1 MHVKFRNTA
10 ARSERAAQH
19 LLLLALF
26 TVPFSTWLTNVFAGL
41 ALIAFLVA
49 LAGGQIARDALRRT
63 PVLLALA
70 LLAFLVLAASWSIAP
85 RADIHSALSKYMRL
99 LMLPL
104 AIGLCWRNPLLGARG
119 MKMFM
124 GGALVLATSCY
135 LVALDM
141 MPTSDL
147 GWWRV
152 GNQLDAFSFKNHIT
166 IGILL
171 AFATVASLVLAL
183 HAATTRRRLAAFAM
197 GVYFLVP
204 MVFLTQGRTGYV
216 ALFVGL
222 VALLLRVRATP
233 LRMAAGAAGIVL
245 MFALFYATSSTIS
258 SCAWVPWSEEMHSG
272 HAHIPEW
279 LSHASYM
286 LKSASNCGSPSPRR
300 QRHRILRR
308 RLCAATRGL
317 NWGAGQ
323 PFRRSAPSA
332 SQRIPADRRAAWADR
347 PRAVP
352 GADGK
357 PCCVRRCG
365 YVQHRNRPAGRCCGR
380 FTSAARPIN
389 SLLWDHNR
397 SVLVP
402 DPRRLPVCERS
413 APGGPPALP
422 IWRLL
427 RES

>member
-245 MFALFYATSSTIS
+245 LFAAFYATSDNLKARTQ
-258 SCAWVPWSEEMHSG
+258 VLVEELHSG
-272 HAHIPEW
+272 QEHTPNG
-279 LSHASYM
+279 LRMSYM
-286 LKSASNCGSPSPRR
+286 EVGVKVVAENPLGIGTGAFATAYAPT
-300 QRHRILRR
+300 
-308 RLCAATRGL
+308 AAL
-317 NWGAGQ
+317 NWPQDTALHQARHQ
-323 PFRRSAPSA
+323 PHSEFLLMAVQLGLPGLALYLALMGSLLK
-332 SQRIPADRRAAWADR
+332 PALRNYSIEADCLVALWAI
-347 PRAVP
+347 
-352 GADGK
+352 
-357 PCCVRRCG
+357 
-365 YVQHRNRPAGRCCGR
+365 YV
-380 FTSAARPIN
+380 SSSMYN
-389 SLLWDHNR
+389 SLLWDTTEAYWFTMLAGCLYA
-397 SVLVP
+397 SVL
-402 DPRRLPVCERS
+402 R
-413 APGGPPALP
+413 PASGN
-422 IWRLL
+422 RAAA
-427 RES
+427 